1 MQPVFKLTTVGQR
14 VSVCISQVIPFV
26 KRLKHELATIV
37 APGIRTFQRAVE
49 EKMIKYFNKK
59 MGNIQEDRH
68 KVEQFHF
75 LWNSSTFFRS
85 CDPKVE
91 QLYKKVEQV
100 LKAGHSSTKC
110 GTATHM

>member
-1 MQPVFKLTTVGQR
+1 MTRYGAKNTWHSSL
-14 VSVCISQVIPFV
+14 CIF
-26 KRLKHELATIV
+26 
-37 APGIRTFQRAVE
+37 
-49 EKMIKYFNKK
+49 
-59 MGNIQEDRH
+59 GNIQEDRH

-91 QLYKKVEQV
+91 QLYKKVEQLYKKVEQV

>member
-1 MQPVFKLTTVGQR
+1 VANEVVFRCTFNRPAQVAIIVTE
-14 VSVCISQVIPFV
+14 VSALGS
-26 KRLKHELATIV
+26 
-37 APGIRTFQRAVE
+37 
-49 EKMIKYFNKK
+49 
-59 MGNIQEDRH
+59 IQEDRH

-85 CDPKVE
+85 CDPEAE

-110 GTATHM
+110 GTATHMSVPTLRNSERMIKTSSRSAGI

>member
-1 MQPVFKLTTVGQR
+1 MIL
-14 VSVCISQVIPFV
+14 IPM
-26 KRLKHELATIV
+26 L
-37 APGIRTFQRAVE
+37 GS
-49 EKMIKYFNKK
+49 
-59 MGNIQEDRH
+59 IQEDRH

-85 CDPKVE
+85 CDPKAEQLYKKVE

-110 GTATHM
+110 GTATHMSVLTLRNSEGMIRTSSRSAGI